1 MLTFHSYPK
10 SSDKHRQLPTHTP
23 HPPPQSPTPAIRRHW
38 AIQSLPC
45 SSWRLNE
52 HTRDDTVCRQQPK
65 PAIKSRL
72 SRQCSRRAKCMCQMT
87 HVKVTEGVKFMFTFS
102 SQPED
107 TGCARRGRTSE
118 RKKTDRSSQCH
129 WSHPPLQ
136 NFPQPHRAS
145 MVWKRLLL

>member
-23 HPPPQSPTPAIRRHW
+23 PPQSPAPAIRRHR

-72 SRQCSRRAKCMCQMT
+72 SRQCSRRAKCTCQMT
-87 HVKVTEGVKFMFTFS
+87 HVKVTEGVKFLFTFS

-118 RKKTDRSSQCH
+118 RKKTDLPSVTDH
-129 WSHPPLQ
+129 ILTLQ
-136 NFPQPHRAS
+136 NFPQPHSAS
-145 MVWKRLLL
+145 VV